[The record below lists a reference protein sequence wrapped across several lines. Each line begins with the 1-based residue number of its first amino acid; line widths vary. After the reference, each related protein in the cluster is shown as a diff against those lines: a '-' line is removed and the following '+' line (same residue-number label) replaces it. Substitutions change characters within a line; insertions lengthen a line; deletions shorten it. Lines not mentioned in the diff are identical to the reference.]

1 MTDKEII
8 IELETLIEMVNDNID
23 NVNQNGIAK
32 FLRRLAD
39 KIEKESEL
47 IQSWIKF
54 CNRLCEEIWKSL
66 IN

>member
-32 FLRRLAD
+32 FLRRLAG
-39 KIEKESEL
+39 KIEKESEA
-47 IQSWIKF
+47 
-54 CNRLCEEIWKSL
+54 E
-66 IN
+66 